1 MKKSRIGLSA
11 VVLAVVLA
19 LATAGPAAAE
29 KFRTEHDLLGEKQIP
44 ADAYYGVQTLRA
56 MENFHISG
64 LPINR
69 YPELINALA
78 EVKLAAARA
87 NFRAGTLDKKVLD
100 GIEQACEA
108 VMNGEYHD
116 QFLVDL
122 YQGGAGT
129 STNMNANEVLANIAL
144 EKMGYEKGRYDIV
157 EPHDDLNM
165 SQSTND
171 FYPTAL
177 KVAMLRYNEP
187 LVKEVEALADA
198 FDAKGDE
205 FDEIL
210 KMGRTELQDAVP
222 MTIGQEFHAFA
233 STLRDQAA
241 TLRTL
246 EKELYGVNMG
256 GTAIGT
262 KLNASKG
269 FPEYCA
275 EELAKLTGKPI
286 YSAKDL
292 IAATS
297 DLHGFVMY
305 SSALRGLAA
314 RLNKT
319 ANDLILLSSGPRTG
333 LFEINLPAL
342 QPGSSIMPGKVNPVV
357 PEVVNCVAM
366 QVIGNDLTV
375 AYAQSF
381 GQLQLNAYEP
391 VVAASILESQ
401 ELLIN
406 VLRTFR
412 EECVVGITAN
422 PEQTQQMVERS
433 IGIVTAL
440 NPVLGYDTATEI
452 AAEAL
457 KTGKGVLEIVR
468 ERGLLSEDQLKEIL
482 DPKAMTGQNQ

>member
-1 MKKSRIGLSA
+1 MLLAG
-11 VVLAVVLA
+11 VVLLM
-19 LATAGPAAAE
+19 TSGAASAQE
-29 KFRTEHDLLGEKQIP
+29 YRTEHDLLGEKQIP
-44 ADAYYGVQTLRA
+44 ANAYYGVQTARA
-56 MENFHISG
+56 IDNFQISG
-64 LPINR
+64 TPLYR
-69 YPELINALA
+69 YPELVNALA
-78 EVKLAAARA
+78 VVKLAAARA
-87 NFRAGTLDKKVLD
+87 NHRAGALEKDVLD
-100 GIEQACEA
+100 GIEAACA
-108 VMNGEYHD
+108 AIIAGEYHD

-129 STNMNANEVLANIAL
+129 STNMAANEIIANVAL

-187 LVKEVEALADA
+187 LLAELEALAAA
-198 FDAKGDE
+198 FEAKGEE
-205 FDEIL
+205 FSEYL

-222 MTIGQEFHAFA
+222 MTLGQEFHAFGT
-233 STLRDQAA
+233 TLRSQIA
-241 TLRTL
+241 TIRTL

-262 KLNASKG
+262 RLNAAEG
-269 FPEYCA
+269 FPKYCA
-275 EELAKLTGKPI
+275 EDLAELTGKPM
-286 YSAKDL
+286 YSVDDL

-305 SSALRGLAA
+305 SSALRGLAT

-333 LFEINLPAL
+333 FYEFNLPAV
-342 QPGSSIMPGKVNPVV
+342 QPGSSIMPGKVNPVM
-357 PEVVNCVAM
+357 PELVNCVAM

-375 AYAQSF
+375 SYAQSF

-391 VVAASILESQ
+391 VVAAAILESQ

-406 VLRTFR
+406 TLRTFR
-412 EECVVGITAN
+412 EKCVEGITAN
-422 PEQTQQMVERS
+422 AAHTQEQVERS

-440 NPVLGYDTATEI
+440 NPVLGYETATEI

-468 ERGLLSEDQLKEIL
+468 ERQLLSEEELQKIL
-482 DPKAMTGQNQ
+482 DPKTMTGQK

>member
-1 MKKSRIGLSA
+1 MNRLKFG
-11 VVLAVVLA
+11 VLAMLIVMSSVA
-19 LATAGPAAAE
+19 SAQE
-29 KFRTEHDLLGEKQIP
+29 FRTEHDLLGEMQIP
-44 ADAYYGVQTLRA
+44 AEAYYGIQAARA
-56 MENFHISG
+56 MENFQISG
-64 LPINR
+64 VPVHR
-69 YPELINALA
+69 YPELVNALA
-78 EVKLAAARA
+78 LVKLAAARA
-87 NFRAGTLDKKVLD
+87 NNQAGALEDDVLD
-100 GIEQACEA
+100 GIEKACA
-108 VMNGEYHD
+108 AIMDGEYHD

-129 STNMNANEVLANIAL
+129 STNMCANEVIANVAL
-144 EKMGYEKGRYDIV
+144 EKMGHPLGSYDIV

-187 LVKEVEALADA
+187 LLKELDLLASA
-198 FDAKGDE
+198 FEAKGKE
-205 FDEIL
+205 FGEIL

-222 MTIGQEFHAFA
+222 MTMGQEFHAFGT
-233 STLRDQAA
+233 TLRAQIA
-241 TLRTL
+241 TIQTL

-262 KLNASKG
+262 KLNAVEG

-275 EELAKLTGKPI
+275 AHLAELTGKPI
-286 YSAKDL
+286 YSSEDL
-292 IAATS
+292 VAATS

-305 SSALRGLAA
+305 SSALRGLAT

-333 LFEINLPAL
+333 LYEFNLPAM
-342 QPGSSIMPGKVNPVV
+342 QPGSSIMPGKVNPVM
-357 PEVVNCVAM
+357 PELVNCVAM

-391 VVAASILESQ
+391 VVAAAILESQ

-406 VLRTFR
+406 TLRTFR
-412 EECVVGITAN
+412 EKCVVGITAN
-422 PEQTQQMVERS
+422 TEQVEAMVERS

-440 NPVLGYDTATEI
+440 NPVLGYDTATDI

-468 ERGLLSEDQLKEIL
+468 ERNLLDEAELEKIL
-482 DPKAMTGQNQ
+482 DPKAMTGQK

>member
-1 MKKSRIGLSA
+1 MNRLKFGVIAMLIVMSSVASA
-11 VVLAVVLA
+11 Q
-19 LATAGPAAAE
+19 E
-29 KFRTEHDLLGEKQIP
+29 FRTEHDLLGEMQIP
-44 ADAYYGVQTLRA
+44 AEAYYGIQAARA
-56 MENFHISG
+56 MENFQISG
-64 LPINR
+64 VPVHR
-69 YPELINALA
+69 YPELVNALA
-78 EVKLAAARA
+78 LVKLAAARA
-87 NFRAGTLDKKVLD
+87 NNQAGALDDGVLA
-100 GIEQACEA
+100 GIEKACAAIME
-108 VMNGEYHD
+108 GEYHD
-116 QFLVDL
+116 QFAVDL

-129 STNMNANEVLANIAL
+129 STNMCANEVIANVAL
-144 EKMGYEKGRYDIV
+144 EKMGHPLGSYDIV

-187 LVKEVEALADA
+187 LLKELDLLATA
-198 FDAKGDE
+198 FESKGKE
-205 FDEIL
+205 FNEIL

-222 MTIGQEFHAFA
+222 MTMGQEFHAFGT
-233 STLRDQAA
+233 TLRAQIA
-241 TLRTL
+241 TIQTL

-262 KLNASKG
+262 RLNAVEG

-275 EELAKLTGKPI
+275 AHLAELTGKPI
-286 YSAKDL
+286 YSSEDL
-292 IAATS
+292 VAATS

-305 SSALRGLAA
+305 SSALRGLAT

-333 LFEINLPAL
+333 LYEFNLPAM
-342 QPGSSIMPGKVNPVV
+342 QPGSSIMPGKVNPVM
-357 PEVVNCVAM
+357 PELVNCVAM

-375 AYAQSF
+375 SYAQSF

-401 ELLIN
+401 VLLIN
-406 VLRTFR
+406 TLRTFR
-412 EECVVGITAN
+412 EKCVVGITAN
-422 PEQTQQMVERS
+422 TEQVAAMVERS

-440 NPVLGYDTATEI
+440 NPVLGYETATEI

-468 ERGLLSEDQLKEIL
+468 ERKLLDEAELERIL
-482 DPKAMTGQNQ
+482 DPKAMTGQK

>member
-1 MKKSRIGLSA
+1 MNRLKFA
-11 VVLAVVLA
+11 VLAMLILVSSVVSA
-19 LATAGPAAAE
+19 QE
-29 KFRTEHDLLGEKQIP
+29 FRTEHDLLGEMQIP
-44 ADAYYGVQTLRA
+44 AEAYYGIQAARA
-56 MENFHISG
+56 MENFQISG
-64 LPINR
+64 VPVHR
-69 YPELINALA
+69 YPELVNALA
-78 EVKLAAARA
+78 LVKLAAARA
-87 NFRAGTLDKKVLD
+87 NHQAGALDKDVLD
-100 GIEQACEA
+100 GIEMACAAIME
-108 VMNGEYHD
+108 GEYHD

-129 STNMNANEVLANIAL
+129 STNMCANEVIANVAL
-144 EKMGYEKGRYDIV
+144 EKMGHPLGSYDIV

-187 LVKEVEALADA
+187 LLKELDALAAA
-198 FDAKGDE
+198 FEAKGKE

-222 MTIGQEFHAFA
+222 MTMGQEFHAFG
-233 STLRDQAA
+233 SGLRAQIA
-241 TLRTL
+241 TIQTL

-262 KLNASKG
+262 KLNAVEG

-275 EELAKLTGKPI
+275 AHLAELTGKPI
-286 YSAKDL
+286 YSSEDL
-292 IAATS
+292 VAATS

-305 SSALRGLAA
+305 SSALRGLAV

-333 LFEINLPAL
+333 FYEFNLPAM
-342 QPGSSIMPGKVNPVV
+342 QPGSSIMPGKVNPVM
-357 PEVVNCVAM
+357 PELVNCVAM

-375 AYAQSF
+375 SYAQSF

-391 VVAASILESQ
+391 VVAAAILESQ

-406 VLRTFR
+406 TLRTFR
-412 EECVVGITAN
+412 ERCVEGITAN
-422 PEQTQQMVERS
+422 PDQVKQMVERS

-468 ERGLLSEDQLKEIL
+468 ERKLLDEAEIEKLL
-482 DPKAMTGQNQ
+482 DPKTMTGQK

>member
-1 MKKSRIGLSA
+1 MKTIRSLAYA
-11 VVLAVVLA
+11 VLLGCISVLASNASSVA
-19 LATAGPAAAE
+19 QE
-29 KFRTEHDLLGEKQIP
+29 FRTEHDLLGEMQIP
-44 ADAYYGVQTLRA
+44 AEAYYGVQTARA
-56 MENFHISG
+56 IENFQISG
-64 LPINR
+64 TSVSR
-69 YPELINALA
+69 YPELVNALA
-78 EVKLAAARA
+78 VVKLAAARA
-87 NFRAGTLDKKVLD
+87 NYQAGVLEKDVLD
-100 GIEQACEA
+100 GIEAA
-108 VMNGEYHD
+108 VVAILEGEYHD
-116 QFLVDL
+116 QFKVDL

-129 STNMNANEVLANIAL
+129 STNMCANEVIANVAL

-187 LVKEVEALADA
+187 LLVELEALATA
-198 FDAKGDE
+198 FEAKGEE
-205 FDEIL
+205 FAEIL

-222 MTIGQEFHAFA
+222 MTVGQEFHAFGSALRAQVA
-233 STLRDQAA
+233 SI
-241 TLRTL
+241 RTL
-246 EKELYGVNMG
+246 EKELYGINMG

-262 KLNASKG
+262 RLNAAEG
-269 FPEYCA
+269 FPQYCA
-275 EELAKLTGKPI
+275 EHLAELTGKPI
-286 YSAKDL
+286 YSVEDL

-305 SSALRGLAA
+305 SSALRGLAV

-333 LFEINLPAL
+333 FYEFNLPAM
-342 QPGSSIMPGKVNPVV
+342 QPGSSIMPGKVNPVM
-357 PEVVNCVAM
+357 PELVNCVAM

-391 VVAASILESQ
+391 VVAAAILESQ

-406 VLRTFR
+406 TLRTFR
-412 EECVVGITAN
+412 EKCVEGITAN
-422 PEQTQQMVERS
+422 PNQTQQQVERS

-440 NPVLGYDTATEI
+440 NPVLGYETATEI

-457 KTGKGVLEIVR
+457 ESGKGVLEIVR
-468 ERGLLSEDQLKEIL
+468 ERGLLSEDELAKIL
-482 DPKAMTGQNQ
+482 DPKAMTGQE

>member
-1 MKKSRIGLSA
+1 MNRLKFA
-11 VVLAVVLA
+11 VLAMLILVSSVA
-19 LATAGPAAAE
+19 LAQE
-29 KFRTEHDLLGEKQIP
+29 FRTEHDLLGEMQIP
-44 ADAYYGVQTLRA
+44 AEAYYGIQAARA
-56 MENFHISG
+56 MENFQISVV
-64 LPINR
+64 PVHR
-69 YPELINALA
+69 YTELVNALA
-78 EVKLAAARA
+78 LVKLAAARA
-87 NFRAGTLDKKVLD
+87 NNQAGALDDDVLA
-100 GIEQACEA
+100 GIEKACA
-108 VMNGEYHD
+108 AIMAGEYHD
-116 QFLVDL
+116 QFAVDL

-129 STNMNANEVLANIAL
+129 STNMCANEVIANVAL
-144 EKMGYEKGRYDIV
+144 EKMGHPLGSYDIV

-187 LVKEVEALADA
+187 LLKELDLLATA
-198 FDAKGDE
+198 FEDKGKE
-205 FDEIL
+205 FNEIL

-222 MTIGQEFHAFA
+222 MTMGQEFHAFGT
-233 STLRDQAA
+233 TLRAQIA
-241 TLRTL
+241 TIQTL

-262 KLNASKG
+262 KLNAVEG

-275 EELAKLTGKPI
+275 AHLAELTGKPI
-286 YSAKDL
+286 YSSEDL
-292 IAATS
+292 VAATS

-305 SSALRGLAA
+305 SSALRGLAT

-333 LFEINLPAL
+333 LYEFNLPAM
-342 QPGSSIMPGKVNPVV
+342 QPGSSIMPGKVNPVM
-357 PEVVNCVAM
+357 PELVNCVAM

-401 ELLIN
+401 VLLIN
-406 VLRTFR
+406 TLRTFR
-412 EECVVGITAN
+412 EKCVVGITAN
-422 PEQTQQMVERS
+422 TEQVEAMVERS

-440 NPVLGYDTATEI
+440 NPVLGYETATEI

-457 KTGKGVLEIVR
+457 ETGKGVLEIVR
-468 ERGLLSEDQLKEIL
+468 ERKLLDEAELEKIL
-482 DPKAMTGQNQ
+482 DPKAMTGQK

>member
-1 MKKSRIGLSA
+1 MAGS
-11 VVLAVVLA
+11 LAVAQDV
-19 LATAGPAAAE
+19 
-29 KFRTEHDLLGEKQIP
+29 RTERDLLGEKQIP
-44 ADAYYGVQTLRA
+44 SDAFYGVQTARA
-56 MENFHISG
+56 LENFQISG
-64 LPINR
+64 VPIYR
-69 YPELINALA
+69 YAELVNALA
-78 EVKLAAARA
+78 VVKLAAARA
-87 NFRAGTLDKKVLD
+87 NHEAGALEKDVLD
-100 GIEQACEA
+100 GIEAACA
-108 VMNGEYHD
+108 AIIDGDYHD

-129 STNMNANEVLANIAL
+129 STNMNANEVIANVAL
-144 EKMGYEKGRYDIV
+144 EKMGYEKGRYEIV
-157 EPHDDLNM
+157 EPHDHLNM

-187 LVKEVEALADA
+187 LIAELAALAAA
-198 FDAKGDE
+198 FEAKGEE
-205 FDEIL
+205 FDELL

-222 MTIGQEFHAFA
+222 MTVGQEFHAFG
-233 STLRDQAA
+233 SSLRGQIE
-241 TLRTL
+241 TIRTL

-262 KLNASKG
+262 RLNAAEG

-275 EELAKLTGKPI
+275 KHLAELTGKPI
-286 YSAKDL
+286 YSVKDL
-292 IAATS
+292 VAATS

-305 SSALRGLAA
+305 SSALRGLAV

-333 LFEINLPAL
+333 FYEFNLPAL
-342 QPGSSIMPGKVNPVV
+342 QPGSSIMPGKVNPVI
-357 PEVVNCVAM
+357 PELVNCVAM

-375 AYAQSF
+375 SYAQSF

-391 VVAASILESQ
+391 VVAAAILESQ

-406 VLRTFR
+406 TLRTFR
-412 EECVVGITAN
+412 KSCVEGITAN
-422 PEQTQQMVERS
+422 ADQTQAHVERS

-468 ERGLLSEDQLKEIL
+468 ERGLLDEDELEKIL
-482 DPKAMTGQNQ
+482 DPKAMTGQK

>member
-1 MKKSRIGLSA
+1 MNRLKFGVFAMLIVMSSLASA
-11 VVLAVVLA
+11 Q
-19 LATAGPAAAE
+19 E
-29 KFRTEHDLLGEKQIP
+29 FRTEHDLLGEKQIP
-44 ADAYYGVQTLRA
+44 AEAYYGVQTARA
-56 MENFHISG
+56 LENFQISG
-64 LPINR
+64 TPLYR
-69 YPELINALA
+69 YPELVNALA
-78 EVKLAAARA
+78 LVKLAAARA
-87 NFRAGTLDKKVLD
+87 NNQAGALKDDVLD
-100 GIEQACEA
+100 GIEKA
-108 VMNGEYHD
+108 VAAILEGEYHD

-129 STNMNANEVLANIAL
+129 STNMCANEVIANVAL
-144 EKMGYEKGRYDIV
+144 EKMGHKLGSYDIV

-187 LVKEVEALADA
+187 LLKELDALATA
-198 FDAKGDE
+198 FEAKGEE
-205 FDEIL
+205 FNEIL

-222 MTIGQEFHAFA
+222 MTMGQEFHAFG
-233 STLRDQAA
+233 SGLRAQIA
-241 TLRTL
+241 TIQTL

-262 KLNASKG
+262 KLNAVEG

-275 EELAKLTGKPI
+275 EHLAKITGKPI
-286 YSAKDL
+286 YSSEDL
-292 IAATS
+292 VAATS

-305 SSALRGLAA
+305 SSALRGLAV

-333 LFEINLPAL
+333 FYEFNLPAM
-342 QPGSSIMPGKVNPVV
+342 QPGSSIMPGKVNPVM
-357 PEVVNCVAM
+357 PELVNCVAM

-391 VVAASILESQ
+391 VVAAAILESQ
-401 ELLIN
+401 VLLIN
-406 VLRTFR
+406 TLRTFR
-412 EECVVGITAN
+412 ERCVEGITAN
-422 PEQTQQMVERS
+422 PDQVKQMVERS

-468 ERGLLSEDQLKEIL
+468 ERKLLDEAELEKIL
-482 DPKAMTGQNQ
+482 DPKAMTGQK

>member
-1 MKKSRIGLSA
+1 MLSFRHKPL
-11 VVLAVVLA
+11 VVLFAGVLL
-19 LATAGPAAAE
+19 LATAGLAFGQE
-29 KFRTEHDLLGEKQIP
+29 FRTEHDLLGEMQIP
-44 ADAYYGVQTLRA
+44 ADAYYGVQAARA
-56 MENFHISG
+56 MENFQISG
-64 LPINR
+64 VPVSR
-69 YPELINALA
+69 YPELVNALTL
-78 EVKLAAARA
+78 VKLAAARA
-87 NFRAGTLDKKVLD
+87 NHQAGALEKDVLD
-100 GIEQACEA
+100 GIELACAAIMEG
-108 VMNGEYHD
+108 NYHD
-116 QFLVDL
+116 QFAVDL

-129 STNMNANEVLANIAL
+129 STNMCANEVIANVAL
-144 EKMGYEKGRYDIV
+144 EKMGHPLGSYDIV

-187 LVKEVEALADA
+187 LLVELDLLAAA
-198 FDAKGDE
+198 FEAKGEE
-205 FDEIL
+205 FSEVL

-222 MTIGQEFHAFA
+222 MTLGQEFHAFGSA
-233 STLRDQAA
+233 LRAQIA
-241 TLRTL
+241 TIQTL

-262 KLNASKG
+262 KLNAAEG

-275 EELAKLTGKPI
+275 THLAELTGKDI
-286 YSAKDL
+286 YSSPDL
-292 IAATS
+292 VAATS
-297 DLHGFVMY
+297 DLHAFVMY
-305 SSALRGLAA
+305 SSALRGLAV

-333 LFEINLPAL
+333 FYEFNLPAM
-342 QPGSSIMPGKVNPVV
+342 QPGSSIMPGKVNPVM
-357 PEVVNCVAM
+357 PELVNCVAM

-391 VVAASILESQ
+391 VVAAAILESQ

-406 VLRTFR
+406 TLRTFR
-412 EECVVGITAN
+412 EKCVEGITAN
-422 PEQTQQMVERS
+422 PEQTQAMVERS

-440 NPVLGYDTATEI
+440 NPALGYETATEI

-457 KTGKGVLEIVR
+457 ATGKGVLEIVR
-468 ERGLLSEDQLKEIL
+468 ERGLLDEKELEKIM
-482 DPKAMTGQNQ
+482 DPKAMTGQK

>member
-1 MKKSRIGLSA
+1 MNKSRYGVVTTLFVGALLLVASSVVSA
-11 VVLAVVLA
+11 Q
-19 LATAGPAAAE
+19 E
-29 KFRTEHDLLGEKQIP
+29 YRTEHDLLGEKQIP
-44 ADAYYGVQTLRA
+44 AAAYYGVQTARA
-56 MENFHISG
+56 IENFQISG
-64 LPINR
+64 TPVHR
-69 YPELINALA
+69 YAELVNALA
-78 EVKLAAARA
+78 VVKLAAARA
-87 NFRAGTLDKKVLD
+87 NHQAGALEKDVLD
-100 GIEQACEA
+100 GIEAACAAILE
-108 VMNGEYHD
+108 GEYHD

-129 STNMNANEVLANIAL
+129 STNMNANEVIANVAL
-144 EKMGYEKGRYDIV
+144 EKMGHEKGSYDIV

-187 LVKEVEALADA
+187 LIEELEALAAA
-198 FDAKGDE
+198 FEAKGEE
-205 FDEIL
+205 FAEVL

-222 MTIGQEFHAFA
+222 MTLGQEFHAFG
-233 STLRDQAA
+233 STLRAQVA
-241 TLRTL
+241 TIRTL

-262 KLNASKG
+262 KLNAAEG

-275 EELAKLTGKPI
+275 EHLAKLTGKPI
-286 YSAKDL
+286 YSAEDL
-292 IAATS
+292 VAATS

-305 SSALRGLAA
+305 SAALRGLAV

-319 ANDLILLSSGPRTG
+319 ANDLILLASGPRTG
-333 LFEINLPAL
+333 LFEINLPAM
-342 QPGSSIMPGKVNPVV
+342 QPGSSIMPGKVNPVM
-357 PEVVNCVAM
+357 PELVNCVAM

-375 AYAQSF
+375 SYAQSF

-391 VVAASILESQ
+391 VVAAAILESQ

-406 VLRTFR
+406 TLRTFR
-412 EECVVGITAN
+412 EKCVVGITAN
-422 PEQTQQMVERS
+422 ADQTRQQVEGS

-457 KTGKGVLEIVR
+457 ESGKGVLEIVR
-468 ERGLLSEDQLKEIL
+468 ERKLLSEDEIEKIL
-482 DPKAMTGQNQ
+482 DPKAMTGQK